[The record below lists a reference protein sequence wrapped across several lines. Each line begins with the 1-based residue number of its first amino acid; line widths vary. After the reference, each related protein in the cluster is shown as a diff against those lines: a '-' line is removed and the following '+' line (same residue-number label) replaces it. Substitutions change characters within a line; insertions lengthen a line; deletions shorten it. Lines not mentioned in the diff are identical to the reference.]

1 MRPVELY
8 QTDQQKH
15 FGNNRK
21 GVTKKGRENICR
33 NNGCKVP
40 KFDDIG
46 KFKHPSNS
54 MKPK

>member
-15 FGNNRK
+15 LGNNRK